1 MHMNTKKHI
10 AIILGGTLF
19 GFGLA
24 YSGAAVP
31 EIVLSFLRLEDFG
44 LVLVIG
50 GALLVT
56 LITFQLIPKL
66 LSKPLLNGTFTTSSR
81 LSVSK
86 WNVIGAAVF
95 GTGWGVSGLCP
106 GTSFAAIGMGNWPI
120 LIGIIGMFIGAY
132 VYGTLRNK
140 GLTGIE

>member
-50 GALLVT
+50 GTLLVT
-56 LITFQLIPKL
+56 LITFQLIPNMA
-66 LSKPLLNGTFTTSSR
+66 KP
-81 LSVSK
+81 
-86 WNVIGAAVF
+86 
-95 GTGWGVSGLCP
+95 
-106 GTSFAAIGMGNWPI
+106 
-120 LIGIIGMFIGAY
+120 
-132 VYGTLRNK
+132 
-140 GLTGIE
+140 

>member
-1 MHMNTKKHI
+1 MNIKKHI
-10 AIILGGTLF
+10 AIIAGGALF

-50 GALLVT
+50 AALVVTLVT
-56 LITFQLIPKL
+56 YQLTPKLIPK
-66 LSKPLLNGTFTTSSR
+66 PILNGTFTTPSR
-81 LSVSK
+81 LPISK
-86 WNVIGAAVF
+86 WNVIGAVVF
-95 GTGWGVSGLCP
+95 GAGWGISGICP

-120 LIGIIGMFIGAY
+120 LIGIAGMFIGAY

>member
-66 LSKPLLNGTFTTSSR
+66 LAKPLLNGTFATSSR

-95 GTGWGVSGLCP
+95 GAGWGISGLCP

>member
-1 MHMNTKKHI
+1 MNTKKHI